1 MWLTPHQIILFLVL
15 IDSFISV
22 CCAKELNQRFLSE
35 TLDHFRKF
43 HPTIGQPC
51 TLVTNARAED
61 PNTSKIIIDSIP
73 THLNPSSDHLIHVF
87 CGRVS
92 GSFWNYN
99 VSFWNP
105 RLGFGQSLDF
115 LGACPPSLWNQTLDV
130 GLAGIKP
137 MVIPGEEGTDREIR
151 GTDIRPLQIMAEMYN
166 MELNF
171 VFGDTGY
178 ITPGYTNATGY
189 LGEEPEL
196 YRNPNSGIDF
206 VLMTFTTFVEPDPLP
221 WFPKWSTGRLVVLY
235 WSLFAFLVVNF
246 YTSNLRTNLIAPAYE
261 NRIDTTE
268 DFLESGREL
277 FVHSSGYWMIRLGT
291 EGKLKEVIKMLRD
304 EQWRFYPNERM
315 SQDQLNIWVQERG
328 YVIVAYP
335 EGLMLNY
342 LSIPDYEG
350 LPHQTYSKEIIHT
363 SFNAIRFQKYSPIT
377 PHLNRILTAADEFG
391 LYYKFLYEYVP
402 TLAMPGQYIAGQINE
417 SELRMEVDMILG
429 PIFILICGGT
439 LGTIA
444 FIFELLIHVFCG
456 RVSGSFWNYNVSFW
470 NPRLGFGQSLDFLGA
485 CPPSLW
491 NQTLDVG
498 LAGIKPMVIPGE
510 EGTDREI
517 RGTDIRPLQI
527 MAEMYNMELNFV
539 FGDTG
544 YITPGYTNATGYL
557 GEEPELYRNPN
568 SGIDFVLMTFT
579 TFVEPDP
586 LPWFPK
592 WSTGRLVVLYWS
604 LFAFLVVNFY
614 TSNLRTNLIAPAY
627 ENRIDT
633 TEDFLE
639 SGRELFVHSSG
650 YWMIRLGTEGKL
662 KEVIKM
668 LRDEQWR
675 FYPNERMSQD
685 QLNIWVQ
692 ERGYVIVAYP
702 EGLMLNYLSIPD
714 YEGLPHQTYSKEI
727 IHTSFNAIRF
737 QKYSP
742 ITPHLNRILTAAD
755 EFGLYYKF
763 LYEYV
768 PTLAMPGQYIAG
780 QINESE
786 LRMEVDMILGP
797 IFILIC
803 GGTLGTIAFIFELV
817 FAARLAKALPIVT
830 VPTK

>member
-1 MWLTPHQIILFLVL
+1 MAKEQPESKRFGVHVQRDHIWNTQIRTIKMWLTPHQIILFLVL

-73 THLNPSSDHLIHVF
+73 THLNPSSDHVKNTAWCLLAVFDRSGARFNLTFKAMTRLTEKVTNHATIVLGPKPPRIELDTLRRELFWAEEISENFFLIHVF

-189 LGEEPEL
+189 LGELLRGEKDVVLPMVL
-196 YRNPNSGIDF
+196 NDAGYALFDCTRFTFF
-206 VLMTFTTFVEPDPLP
+206 VTLRYVTRHPQKLLAFGNLARGFDSLSWVAVFTFLSMFSMTF
-221 WFPKWSTGRLVVLY
+221 
-235 WSLFAFLVVNF
+235 
-246 YTSNLRTNLIAPAYE
+246 
-261 NRIDTTE
+261 
-268 DFLESGREL
+268 
-277 FVHSSGYWMIRLGT
+277 
-291 EGKLKEVIKMLRD
+291 
-304 EQWRFYPNERM
+304 
-315 SQDQLNIWVQERG
+315 
-328 YVIVAYP
+328 
-335 EGLMLNY
+335 
-342 LSIPDYEG
+342 
-350 LPHQTYSKEIIHT
+350 
-363 SFNAIRFQKYSPIT
+363 
-377 PHLNRILTAADEFG
+377 
-391 LYYKFLYEYVP
+391 
-402 TLAMPGQYIAGQINE
+402 
-417 SELRMEVDMILG
+417 
-429 PIFILICGGT
+429 
-439 LGTIA
+439 
-444 FIFELLIHVFCG
+444 
-456 RVSGSFWNYNVSFW
+456 
-470 NPRLGFGQSLDFLGA
+470 
-485 CPPSLW
+485 
-491 NQTLDVG
+491 
-498 LAGIKPMVIPGE
+498 AGIFYVYK
-510 EGTDREI
+510 
-517 RGTDIRPLQI
+517 
-527 MAEMYNMELNFV
+527 
-539 FGDTG
+539 
-544 YITPGYTNATGYL
+544 YL
-557 GEEPELYRNPN
+557 LKEPELYRNPN